1 MDQPI
6 VQWTPSIA
14 VCGIKFYT
22 GKPFN
27 AWQNNILVTSLKF
40 EQLRRIVIANNKKI
54 EEEIIF
60 ESGSRIR
67 DVEIGPDGLI
77 YLALENPGRI
87 VKLSPVE
94 E

>member
-1 MDQPI
+1 MPPNYPTCSKMAQHDPK
-6 VQWTPSIA
+6 WP
-14 VCGIKFYT
+14 
-22 GKPFN
+22 
-27 AWQNNILVTSLKF
+27 NNYPTLPN
-40 EQLRRIVIANNKKI
+40 IANNKKI